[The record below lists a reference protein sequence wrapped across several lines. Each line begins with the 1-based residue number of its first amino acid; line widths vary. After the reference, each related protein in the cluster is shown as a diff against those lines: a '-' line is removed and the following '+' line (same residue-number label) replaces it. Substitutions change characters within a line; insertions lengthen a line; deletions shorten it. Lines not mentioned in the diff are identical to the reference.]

1 MYAHQEKLAL
11 VEFVYNFKMKI
22 LNKFFKNNRH
32 STWVSV
38 YLFLLVLCFQNT
50 KAQTFTAKNI
60 ELHDFYNEFFQQ
72 EIPIEVSGLPN
83 KIDEN
88 FGIESVEITLHHNR
102 TSDLKI
108 QLQSPDGT
116 TSWVTNRN
124 GGLEGKNYIK
134 TKFSFSGKN
143 GRINAAKNPFTGEY
157 IPDGQFNYFNNSQN
171 PNGTWKL
178 LVEDLKSEEKGFLD
192 EVKITFG
199 NHPAFI
205 KKREICSFDTPQFCE
220 NNGKSTVL
228 LPDLVIVPFF
238 TKTQFQEFDKDDSQY
253 PSQLK
258 ISVAIANIGLG
269 PMEVFPESLES
280 FTNDNGKKRFQLL
293 QKVYSLKNQKFTSEN
308 KKSGTIYFEEMPGHQ
323 HYHVDDWIEMRLV
336 KIVAGKRQIMCKGA
350 KVSYCLFTNGMLFE
364 RDETSII
371 NNKQYGSNLKNYGLG
386 DYPSCDLM
394 KQGITVGGYD
404 YYGLMYEGQFLQL
417 PKDLKNG
424 DYILEIEIDPQMKY
438 HESNRKNNLFSMPIK
453 IQKQN

>member
-1 MYAHQEKLAL
+1 
-11 VEFVYNFKMKI
+11 MKI
-22 LNKFFKNNRH
+22 IIYKNSRH
-32 STWVSV
+32 SLWVSV
-38 YLFLLVLCFQNT
+38 YLFLFVLGFQFVN
-50 KAQTFTAKNI
+50 AQTFIAKNV
-60 ELHDFYNEFFQQ
+60 ELHDFYNEFLQQ
-72 EIPIEVSGLPN
+72 EIPIEVSGLSQ

-88 FGIESVEITLHHNR
+88 FGFESVEITLHHNR

-108 QLQSPDGT
+108 QLQAPDGT

-124 GGLEGKNYIK
+124 GGLDGKDYIK
-134 TKFSFSGKN
+134 TKFSFFGNN

-171 PNGTWKL
+171 PNGIWKL
-178 LVEDLKSEEKGFLD
+178 LIEDLKSGEKGFLD

-199 NHPAFI
+199 NHPAKI
-205 KKREICSFDTPQFCE
+205 KKREYCSFDTPQFCS
-220 NNGKSTVL
+220 NNGKTAEL

-238 TKTQFQEFDKDDSQY
+238 TKTQFQEFGKNDVQY
-253 PSQLK
+253 SSQLK
-258 ISVAIANIGLG
+258 ISVAIANIGSG
-269 PMEVFPESLES
+269 PMEVFPESLEN
-280 FTNDNGKKRFQLL
+280 FTNDHGKKRFQLL
-293 QKVYSLKNQKFTSEN
+293 QKVYSLKNNKFTSEN
-308 KKSGTIYFEEMPGHQ
+308 KKSGTIYFEEKPGHQ

-336 KIVAGKRQIMCKGA
+336 KITNGKRQVTSKGA

-364 RDETSII
+364 KDETSII

-424 DYILEIEIDPQMKY
+424 NYILEIEIDPQNKY

-453 IQKQN
+453 IDKQ

>member
-1 MYAHQEKLAL
+1 MNLQ
-11 VEFVYNFKMKI
+11 NKI
-22 LNKFFKNNRH
+22 FKNNRH
-32 STWVSV
+32 SIGVSV
-38 YLFLLVLCFQNT
+38 ILFLLNFHSLNS
-50 KAQTFTAKNI
+50 QTFTVKNV

-88 FGIESVEITLHHNR
+88 FGLESVEITLNHNR

-134 TKFSFSGKN
+134 TKFSQFGRN
-143 GRINAAKNPFTGEY
+143 GRINASKNPFTGEF
-157 IPDGQFNYFNNSQN
+157 IPDGQFNYFNNAQN

-192 EVKITFG
+192 EVKVTFG
-199 NHPAFI
+199 NHPAKI
-205 KKREICSFDTPQFCE
+205 KKREICSFETPQFCS
-220 NNGKSTVL
+220 NSGKTAEL

-238 TKTQFQEFDKDDSQY
+238 TKTQLQEFGKDDAQY

-258 ISVAIANIGLG
+258 ISVAIGNIGSG
-269 PMEVFPESLES
+269 PMEVFPESLDS
-280 FTNDNGKKRFQLL
+280 FTSENGTKRFPLL
-293 QKVYSLKNQKFTSEN
+293 QKIYSLKNGKFSSEN
-308 KKSGTIYFEEMPGHQ
+308 RNSGTIYFEEKPGHQ

-336 KIVAGKRQIMCKGA
+336 KLLNGKREIMSRGA
-350 KVSYCLFTNGMLFE
+350 KVSYCLFTNGMLYE
-364 RDETSII
+364 KDETSII
-371 NNKQYGSNLKNYGLG
+371 NKKQYGSNLKNYGLG

-424 DYILEIEIDPQMKY
+424 DYILEIEIDPQKNY
-438 HESNRKNNLFSMPIK
+438 HESNRNNNIFTMPVK
-453 IQKQN
+453 ITKQN

>member
-1 MYAHQEKLAL
+1 M
-11 VEFVYNFKMKI
+11 NFKKI
-22 LNKFFKNNRH
+22 TFKNNRH
-32 STWVSV
+32 FFWVSV
-38 YLFLLVLCFQNT
+38 YLFLSIFISQ
-50 KAQTFTAKNI
+50 KISAQVFTSRNI

-72 EIPIEVSGLPN
+72 EIPIEVFGLPTR
-83 KIDEN
+83 IDEN

-108 QLQSPDGT
+108 QLQAPDGT
-116 TSWVTNRN
+116 TSWITNRN
-124 GGLEGKNYIK
+124 GGLDGKNYIK
-134 TKFSFSGKN
+134 SKFSFFGKN

-157 IPDGQFNYFNNSQN
+157 IPDGQFNYFNNLQN

-178 LVEDLKSEEKGFLD
+178 LVEDLKIGEKGILD

-199 NHPAFI
+199 NHPAFL
-205 KKREICSFDTPQFCE
+205 KKREICSFDTPQFCK
-220 NNGKSTVL
+220 NNGKSTEL
-228 LPDLVIVPFF
+228 LPDLIIVPFF
-238 TKTQFQEFDKDDSQY
+238 SKTQFQEFGKDDAQY

-258 ISVAIANIGLG
+258 ISVAIGNIGLG

-280 FTNDNGKKRFQLL
+280 FTNDDGKKRLQLL
-293 QKVYSLKNQKFTSEN
+293 QKVYSIENNKFTSEN

-336 KIVAGKRQIMCKGA
+336 KNINGKRQIMCKGS

-364 RDETSII
+364 NDETSII
-371 NNKQYGSNLKNYGLG
+371 NKKQYGSNLINYGLG

-438 HESNRKNNLFSMPIK
+438 HESNIKNNTFSMPIK
-453 IQKQN
+453 ITKQNQ

>member
-1 MYAHQEKLAL
+1 M

-124 GGLEGKNYIK
+124 GGLDGKNYIK

-205 KKREICSFDTPQFCE
+205 KKREICSFDTPQFCG
-220 NNGKSTVL
+220 NNGKSTEL

-238 TKTQFQEFDKDDSQY
+238 TKTQFQEFGKDDSQY

-336 KIVAGKRQIMCKGA
+336 KIVAGKRQIMCKSA

-364 RDETSII
+364 KDETSII
-371 NNKQYGSNLKNYGLG
+371 NKKQYGSNLKNYGLG

-404 YYGLMYEGQFLQL
+404 YYGLMYEGQFLML
-417 PKDLKNG
+417 PKDIKNG
-424 DYILEIEIDPQMKY
+424 DYILEIEIDPQKKY
-438 HESNRKNNLFSMPIK
+438 YESNRNNNVFSMPIK
-453 IQKQN
+453 ITKQKN